1 MAIVSRKEHI
11 VCGLDIG
18 STKICMLISRIRED
32 GSLEILGTGYA
43 ESAGLKRGMVTDLD
57 QAAAS
62 VRKAA
67 GEAEAKSGVSADWV
81 TVGMSG
87 EGVQSFNCHGAIEI
101 EGKNQ
106 EVTRDDMIQV
116 IRAAQSIPAPEN
128 REVIHVLPQ
137 EFFLDNWGDITNPVG
152 LTGKRLDVD
161 VHVVTCDSALLQN
174 LVNAVNKAQ
183 MRVNRVILQN
193 LASAEAVLT
202 REEREMGASVIDI
215 GGSTTDLATFG
226 GNSLRATAV
235 LPVGGLHFTRDLAI
249 GLRTPIEDA
258 ERLKKEIGALDLSI
272 IAEDETITVPG
283 IGTRAARSMPRK
295 LACKIL
301 LDRAVELLELIKEN
315 LAQIGERD
323 QSLGGAVLTGG
334 GSLLAGLAEL
344 AEQVLEMPVRSGLPL
359 GVHGLT
365 EELVHPVYATAV
377 GLALLGAQQEGDPFR
392 FAGKAGSPAGFIQ
405 RVLSWV
411 EG

>member
-1 MAIVSRKEHI
+1 VSRKERI

-67 GEAEAKSGVSADWV
+67 GEAEVKSSVSADWV
-81 TVGMSG
+81 TVGLSG

-392 FAGKAGSPAGFIQ
+392 FAGKTGSPAGFIQ

>member
-1 MAIVSRKEHI
+1 VSRKESI

-18 STKICMLISRIRED
+18 STKICMLISRVRED

-43 ESAGLKRGMVTDLD
+43 ESAGLKRGMVVDLD

-67 GEAEAKSGVSADWV
+67 GEAETKSGISADWV
-81 TVGMSG
+81 TIGLSG

-116 IRAAQSIPAPEN
+116 IRAAQSMPAPEN

-174 LVNAVNKAQ
+174 LVNAVNRAQ
-183 MRVNRVILQN
+183 MRVNRVILEN

-202 REEREMGASVIDI
+202 REEREMGASVVDI
-215 GGSTTDLATFG
+215 GGSTTDLATFSR
-226 GNSLRATAV
+226 NSLRSTSV
-235 LPVGGLHFTRDLAI
+235 LPVGGVHFTRDLAI

-258 ERLKKEIGALDLSI
+258 ERLKKEIGTLDLSS

-283 IGTRAARSMPRK
+283 IGSRTARSMPRK
-295 LACKIL
+295 LACQIL
-301 LDRAVELLELIKEN
+301 LDRAVELLELIREK
-315 LAQIGERD
+315 LAQEGERD
-323 QSLGGAVLTGG
+323 QLLGGVILTGG

-344 AEQVLEMPVRSGLPL
+344 AERILEIPVRPGLPL
-359 GVHGLT
+359 GVQGLT

-377 GLALLGAQQEGDPFR
+377 GLALLGARQEGDPFR
-392 FAGKAGSPAGFIQ
+392 YSGKAGSSAGFIH

>member
-1 MAIVSRKEHI
+1 VSRKERI
-11 VCGLDIG
+11 ICGLDIG

-43 ESAGLKRGMVTDLD
+43 ESAGLKRGMVVDLD

-81 TVGMSG
+81 IIGLSG
-87 EGVQSFNCHGAIEI
+87 EGVQSFNCHGAIAI

-106 EVTRDDMIQV
+106 EVTRDDMVQV

-128 REVIHVLPQ
+128 REIIHVLSQ

-174 LVNAVNKAQ
+174 LVNAVNRAQ
-183 MRVNRVILQN
+183 MRVHRVILQN

-202 REEREMGASVIDI
+202 REEREMGTRVIDI
-215 GGSTTDLATFG
+215 GGSTTDLATFAK
-226 GNSLRATAV
+226 NSLRSTSV
-235 LPVGGLHFTRDLAI
+235 LPVGGAHFTRDLAI

-258 ERLKKEIGALDLSI
+258 ERLKKEIGALDLAA
-272 IAEDETITVPG
+272 IAEDETIMVPG
-283 IGTRAARSMPRK
+283 IGARTARAMPRK
-295 LACKIL
+295 LACQIL
-301 LDRAVELLELIKEN
+301 LDRAVELMELIKED
-315 LAQIGERD
+315 LVEAGERD
-323 QSLGGAVLTGG
+323 QSLGGVVLTGG
-334 GSLLAGLAEL
+334 GSLLAGLADL
-344 AEQVLEMPVRSGLPL
+344 AERILEMPVRPGFPL
-359 GVHGLT
+359 GVQGLT

-377 GLALLGAQQEGDPFR
+377 GLALLGARQEADPFR
-392 FAGKAGSPAGFIQ
+392 FAGKAGSSAGFIH
-405 RVLSWV
+405 RILSWV

>member
-1 MAIVSRKEHI
+1 VSRKESI

-18 STKICMLISRIRED
+18 STKICMLISRVRED

-43 ESAGLKRGMVTDLD
+43 ESAGLKRGMVVDLD

-67 GEAEAKSGVSADWV
+67 GEAETKSGISADWV
-81 TVGMSG
+81 TIGLSG

-174 LVNAVNKAQ
+174 LVNAVNRAQ
-183 MRVNRVILQN
+183 MRVNRVILEN

-202 REEREMGASVIDI
+202 REEREMGASVVDI
-215 GGSTTDLATFG
+215 GGSTTDLATFSR
-226 GNSLRATAV
+226 NSLRSTSV
-235 LPVGGLHFTRDLAI
+235 LPVGGVHFTRDLAI

-258 ERLKKEIGALDLSI
+258 ERLKKEIGTLDLSS

-283 IGTRAARSMPRK
+283 IGSRTARSMPRK
-295 LACKIL
+295 LACQIL
-301 LDRAVELLELIKEN
+301 LDRAVELLELIREK
-315 LAQIGERD
+315 LAQEGERD
-323 QSLGGAVLTGG
+323 QLLGGVILTGG

-344 AEQVLEMPVRSGLPL
+344 AERILEIPVRPGLPL
-359 GVHGLT
+359 GVQGLT

-377 GLALLGAQQEGDPFR
+377 GLALLGARQEGDPFR
-392 FAGKAGSPAGFIQ
+392 YSGKAGSSAGFIH

>member
-1 MAIVSRKEHI
+1 VSRKESI

-18 STKICMLISRIRED
+18 STKICMLISRVRED

-43 ESAGLKRGMVTDLD
+43 ESAGLKRGMVVDLD

-67 GEAEAKSGVSADWV
+67 GEAETKSGISADWV
-81 TVGMSG
+81 TIGLSG

-174 LVNAVNKAQ
+174 LVNAVNRAQ
-183 MRVNRVILQN
+183 MRVNRVILEN

-202 REEREMGASVIDI
+202 REEREMGASVVDI
-215 GGSTTDLATFG
+215 GGSTTDLATFSR
-226 GNSLRATAV
+226 NSLRSTSV
-235 LPVGGLHFTRDLAI
+235 LPVGGVHFTRDLAI

-258 ERLKKEIGALDLSI
+258 ERLKKEIGTLDLSA

-283 IGTRAARSMPRK
+283 IGSRTARSMPRK
-295 LACKIL
+295 LACQIL
-301 LDRAVELLELIKEN
+301 LDRAVELLELIREK
-315 LAQIGERD
+315 LAQEGERD
-323 QSLGGAVLTGG
+323 QLLGGVILTGG

-344 AEQVLEMPVRSGLPL
+344 AERILEIPVRPGLPL
-359 GVHGLT
+359 GVQGLT

-377 GLALLGAQQEGDPFR
+377 GLALLGARQEGDPFR
-392 FAGKAGSPAGFIQ
+392 YSGKAGSSAGFIH

>member
-1 MAIVSRKEHI
+1 
-11 VCGLDIG
+11 
-18 STKICMLISRIRED
+18 MLISRIRED
-32 GSLEILGTGYA
+32 GTLEILGTGYA

-67 GEAEAKSGVSADWV
+67 GEAEAKSGVSADWIA
-81 TVGMSG
+81 VGLSG

-106 EVTRDDMIQV
+106 EVTQDDMIQV
-116 IRAAQSIPAPEN
+116 IRAAQSIPTPEN

-152 LTGKRLDVD
+152 LTGRRLDVD
-161 VHVVTCDSALLQN
+161 VHVVTCDSSLLQN
-174 LVNAVNKAQ
+174 LVNAVNRAQ

-215 GGSTTDLATFG
+215 GGSTTDLATFAR
-226 GNSLRATAV
+226 NNLRSTLV

-283 IGTRAARSMPRK
+283 IGTRSARPMPRK
-295 LACKIL
+295 LACQIL

-315 LAQIGERD
+315 LAQVSDRD
-323 QSLGGAVLTGG
+323 QSLGGVVLTGG

-344 AEQVLEMPVRSGLPL
+344 AERILEVPVRSGLPL

-377 GLALLGAQQEGDPFR
+377 GLALLSAKQVGDPFR
-392 FAGKAGSPAGFIQ
+392 ISGKAGSPLSFVQ

>member
-1 MAIVSRKEHI
+1 VSRKESI

-18 STKICMLISRIRED
+18 STKICMLISRVRED

-43 ESAGLKRGMVTDLD
+43 ESAGLKRGMVVDLD

-67 GEAEAKSGVSADWV
+67 GEAEAKSGISADWV
-81 TVGMSG
+81 TIGLSG

-174 LVNAVNKAQ
+174 LVNAVNRAQ
-183 MRVNRVILQN
+183 MRVNRVILEN

-202 REEREMGASVIDI
+202 REEREMGASVVDI
-215 GGSTTDLATFG
+215 GGSTTDLATFSK
-226 GNSLRATAV
+226 NSLRSTSV
-235 LPVGGLHFTRDLAI
+235 LPVGGVHFTRDLAI

-258 ERLKKEIGALDLSI
+258 EGLKKEIGTLDLSA

-283 IGTRAARSMPRK
+283 IGSRTARSMPRK
-295 LACKIL
+295 LACQIL
-301 LDRAVELLELIKEN
+301 LDRAVELLELIREK
-315 LAQIGERD
+315 LAQEGERD
-323 QSLGGAVLTGG
+323 QLLGGVILTGG
-334 GSLLAGLAEL
+334 GSLLTGLAEL
-344 AEQVLEMPVRSGLPL
+344 AERILEIPVRPGLPL
-359 GVHGLT
+359 GVQGLT

-377 GLALLGAQQEGDPFR
+377 GLALLGARQEGEPFR
-392 FAGKAGSPAGFIQ
+392 YSGKAGSPAGFIHK
-405 RVLSWV
+405 VLSWV